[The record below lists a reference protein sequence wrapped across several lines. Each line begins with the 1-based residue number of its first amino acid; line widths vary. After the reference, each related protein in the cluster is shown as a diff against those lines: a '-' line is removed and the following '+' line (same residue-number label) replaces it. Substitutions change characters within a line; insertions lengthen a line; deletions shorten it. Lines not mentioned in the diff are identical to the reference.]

1 MSKGKIRYKTTIAGR
16 PYTIIGARP
25 EEHMR
30 SVSKMVNEQMQQI
43 ESLSKGLDPERRAV
57 LVAVNAVSDQIELQ
71 IKLDAMQKKI
81 AELEKNLQKD
91 QEFKINEEQIPE

>member
-1 MSKGKIRYKTTIAGR
+1 MSKGKIRYKTIIAGR

-43 ESLSKGLDPERRAV
+43 ESLSKGLDSERRAV
-57 LVAVNAVSDQIELQ
+57 LVAVNAVSDQINMQIEVNTLQ
-71 IKLDAMQKKI
+71 KQIV
-81 AELEKNLQKD
+81 ELEKKLEKA
-91 QEFKINEEQIPE
+91 QELKISEE

>member
-57 LVAVNAVSDQIELQ
+57 LVAVNAVSDQIEMQ
-71 IKLDAMQKKI
+71 IKLDIIQKRL
-81 AELEKNLQKD
+81 AELEKKLEKD
-91 QEFKINEEQIPE
+91 QELDMSEE

>member
-43 ESLSKGLDPERRAV
+43 ESLSKGLDSERRAV
-57 LVAVNAVSDQIELQ
+57 LVAVNAVSDQINMQIEVNTLQ
-71 IKLDAMQKKI
+71 KQIV
-81 AELEKNLQKD
+81 ELEKKLEKA
-91 QEFKINEEQIPE
+91 QELKVNEE